1 MNKKHV
7 MIVGGGVSGLSAAF
21 FLSRRASREHLP
33 LKITVLEASNRF
45 GGVLRTLAC
54 EDLRM
59 EAGADAFYAGSKDD
73 VMDLCR
79 ELDLLDDLIEAAP
92 CFRHFFSVKN
102 KKPYPIPGLPGSFG
116 DALRL
121 LSHSRLRFPTKCRL
135 FGEPFIPRR
144 KEKGDESLADFIRR
158 RLGQGFF
165 REFVKPLVRGVYMM
179 DPETMS
185 LEAAFPRL
193 RQAEKTCGS
202 LAASFLNKKSE
213 KDSPKF
219 FTLKQGLEG
228 LIRALER
235 ELGQCELRLS
245 TPVRQC
251 AFRKGWEIF
260 LENGEAMH
268 VDSLFLAMNACDA
281 AQLLSGNAPEL
292 SGGLS
297 GIRYDSIATV
307 NLIYRAEDMPS
318 GGWDLGFLVPMRGD
332 PFPFSSLKWL
342 GPSADGKTFALRA
355 FLSEAMI
362 PGLFSEADEVLQ
374 QKIRNFLSDSCG
386 IQAKPLCFS
395 AQRYP
400 NALPQYET
408 GHFERVARIEK
419 RVLQYPGLHL
429 TGNGFRGFGIT
440 DCIHQARVVASSHQF
455 R

>member
-7 MIVGGGVSGLSAAF
+7 MIVGGGVSGLSTAF
-21 FLSRRASREHLP
+21 FLSRRASRGHLP

-54 EDLRM
+54 EDLQM
-59 EAGADAFYAGSKDD
+59 EAGADAFYAGPKDD

-79 ELDLLDDLIEAAP
+79 ELDLQDDLIEAAP

-102 KKPYPIPGLPGSFG
+102 KKPYPVPGLPGSFG
-116 DALRL
+116 DVLRL
-121 LSHSRLRFPTKCRL
+121 LSHSQMSFLAKCRML
-135 FGEPFIPRR
+135 GEPFISRR

-202 LAASFLNKKSE
+202 LTASFLNKKSE
-213 KDSPKF
+213 KDPPKF

-235 ELGQCELRLS
+235 ELEQCEFRLS

-260 LENGEAMH
+260 LENGEVLHA
-268 VDSLFLAMNACDA
+268 DSLFLAMNACDA

-292 SGGLS
+292 SAGLS

-307 NLIYRAEDMPS
+307 NLIYRVEDMPS
-318 GGWDLGFLVPMRGD
+318 GGWDPGFLVPMEGE
-332 PFPFSSLKWL
+332 PYPFSSLKWL
-342 GPSADGKTFALRA
+342 GPSADGKTFSLRA
-355 FLSEAMI
+355 FLSEAMM
-362 PGLFSEADEVLQ
+362 PGLFNETDEVLQ
-374 QKIRNFLSDSCG
+374 RKIRIFLSDSCG
-386 IQAKPLCFS
+386 IQAKPLS
-395 AQRYP
+395 VSIQRYP
-400 NALPQYET
+400 DALPQYET
-408 GHFERVARIEK
+408 GHFERVTRIEK

-429 TGNGFRGFGIT
+429 TGNGFRGFGIA
-440 DCIHQARVVASSHQF
+440 DCIHQARIVASSHQF
-455 R
+455 